1 MWSTPRMRAPAL
13 VPGAARA
20 VSVALCVAL
29 GAASTLGACAARDK
43 STALVI
49 RTPDGDADAE
59 VYVDGNYIGLVRALS
74 QHSTGPLLLAPGVH
88 RVEIRKPGRFPVQKT
103 LRIDGDSPTEI
114 VVDAELL
121 EDPEL

>member
-13 VPGAARA
+13 VSGAARA
-20 VSVALCVAL
+20 ASVALCVVL
-29 GAASTLGACAARDK
+29 GAALSLSACKREQ

-49 RTPDGDADAE
+49 NTPDEDADAE

-74 QHSTGPLLLAPGVH
+74 QDSTGPILLAPGVH
-88 RVEIRKPGRFPVQKT
+88 RLEIRKPGRFPVQKT
-103 LRIDGDSPTEI
+103 LRIDGDSPAEI